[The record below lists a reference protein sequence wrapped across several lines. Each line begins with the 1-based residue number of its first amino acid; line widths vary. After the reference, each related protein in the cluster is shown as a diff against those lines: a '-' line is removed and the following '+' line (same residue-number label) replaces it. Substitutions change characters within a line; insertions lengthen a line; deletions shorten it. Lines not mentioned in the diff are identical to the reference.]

1 MPVSRNRKNA
11 PQRQK
16 KALAPLYAGESVLA
30 RPGVFRNVS
39 EQVSVSS
46 PLCVIDDVQIPQA
59 FAELFLPR
67 RYKVYYGGRGGAKIW
82 SFADVLITLALKRLL
97 RVLCARELQV
107 SIKDSVHKL
116 LSDRIEARGLSSMF
130 TITDTSIRS
139 VMGSEF
145 VFRGLRHNATEIKSF
160 EGVDICWVEE
170 AQKVSQDSWDVLLPT
185 IRKEGAEVWVSFNP
199 SSPNDPVWQIFVENT
214 PENAIVRKV
223 NWYDNPFFTST
234 LDEERRRCLAT
245 DPDKYAWIWDGEP
258 RVISKAQIFNGRWKS
273 ELFDIPTSG
282 VRWFTGADW
291 GFGSDPN
298 TLVRA
303 YIHKFPDGEREIRVC
318 HEVYAEGLEVDDLP
332 TLYTGM
338 PEARRWPINADN
350 SRPELIKYLR
360 RRRFAIRA
368 AKKWPGSIED
378 GIRWLREIGLN
389 IHPTCVHTLRE
400 ATLYSYKQDPLTG
413 EILPVIMD
421 KHNHCF
427 DALRYAFDGPIR
439 GKGGLAA

>member
-1 MPVSRNRKNA
+1 MATSRKRKNA
-11 PQRQK
+11 SQRQK
-16 KALAPLYAGESVLA
+16 KTFVPLYVGEGALT
-30 RPGVFRNVS
+30 RPEVFRNVS
-39 EQVSVSS
+39 EQVSGVAAV
-46 PLCVIDDVQIPQA
+46 CVIDDVQVPQA
-59 FAELFLPR
+59 FAELFQPC
-67 RYKVYYGGRGGAKIW
+67 RYKVYYGGRGGGKSWA
-82 SFADVLITLALKRLL
+82 FADVLITVALKRRV
-97 RVLCARELQV
+97 RVLCARELQA
-107 SIKDSVHKL
+107 SIKESVHKL
-116 LSDRIEARGLSSMF
+116 LSDRIEARGLYGMF
-130 TITDTSIRS
+130 TITETSIRS
-139 VMGSEF
+139 VTGSEF

-185 IRKEGAEVWVSFNP
+185 IRKEGAEVWASFNP

-223 NWYDNPFFTST
+223 NWNDNPFFTST
-234 LDEERRRCLAT
+234 LNEERLRCLAT
-245 DPDKYAWIWDGEP
+245 DADKYAWIWDGEP

-303 YIHKFPDGEREIRVC
+303 YIHKFPNGEREARICR
-318 HEVYAEGLEVDDLP
+318 EVYAEGLEVDDLP
-332 TLYTGM
+332 TLYAGM
-338 PEARRWPINADN
+338 PDVRRWPISADS

-378 GIRWLREIGLN
+378 GIRWLRDIGLN
-389 IHPTCVHTLRE
+389 IHPTCKHTLRE

-413 EILPVIMD
+413 EILPVILD
-421 KHNHCF
+421 KDNHCF
-427 DALRYAFDGPIR
+427 DAIRYAFDGPIR
-439 GKGGLAA
+439 GKGGLS